1 VARSGGSGGDSRRLT
16 KAERKDEAR
25 RQREEIQRQMARRR
39 RNRKI
44 VTAAAIVVAVA
55 VVATVVFVGRSAIPS
70 PQDLLARAKTAEKAS
85 ACSSVQATPNFDVA
99 NVTGDVQA
107 AQHAQ
112 SLDANTADPLIDH
125 DHIPSQYNPTGPGL
139 SAYPTVP
146 PASGPHAGIPP
157 GPLPAGI
164 YTSPPD
170 IYRAIHSLEHGAAI
184 VWYSPSAP
192 ADLVSQLTAFYGQKQ
207 VKEDVG
213 QDRVLVAPY
222 DYGGQGSAAQLPKGV
237 QMALVAWHRLETC
250 GQVNLAAAFDFTSQY
265 SVRRTSSGGLQAGY
279 PGRQYKGVA
288 REAGSGL

>member
-1 VARSGGSGGDSRRLT
+1 VARSGGGGGDPRRLT

-44 VTAAAIVVAVA
+44 MTAAGIVVAIA
-55 VVATVVFVGRSAIPS
+55 VVATVVYVGRSGIPS
-70 PQDLLARAKTAEKAS
+70 PQDLLAQVRTAEKA
-85 ACSSVQATPNFDVA
+85 ATCTSVQATPNFDVT
-99 NVTGDVQA
+99 NVTGNVQA
-107 AQHAQ
+107 AQHAEN
-112 SLDANTADPLIDH
+112 LDPNSADPLIDH
-125 DHIPSQYNPTGPGL
+125 DHIPSEYDPTGPKL

-146 PASGPHAGIPP
+146 PASGPHAAIPP

-164 YTSPPD
+164 YTAPPD

-192 ADLVSQLTAFYGQKQ
+192 ADLVGQLTAFYGQKQ
-207 VKEDVG
+207 AKEDVG

-222 DYGGQGSAAQLPKGV
+222 DYLGQGTGAQLPKGV
-237 QMALVAWHRLETC
+237 QMALVSWHRLETC

-265 SVRRTSSGGLQAGY
+265 SVRNTSAGLQAGY
-279 PGRQYKGVA
+279 PGRTYKGVA